1 MWLHRDKQGNLTCSI
16 LAKKKKKKPDAKKKK
31 NTPETAMDNK
41 TEKAM
46 FFSAKTEKPT

>member
-1 MWLHRDKQGNLTCSI
+1 MTAQRQTGESNRSI
-16 LAKKKKKKPDAKKKK
+16 LAKKKKENQKLK
-31 NTPETAMDNK
+31 NEKIPETAMDNK

>member
-1 MWLHRDKQGNLTCSI
+1 MTAQRQTGESNLLYSCQ
-16 LAKKKKKKPDAKKKK
+16 KKKKKNKPQKKKK
-31 NTPETAMDNK
+31 NQKPQMDNK

>member
-1 MWLHRDKQGNLTCSI
+1 ML
-16 LAKKKKKKPDAKKKK
+16 K
-31 NTPETAMDNK
+31 NEKIPETTIDNK

>member
-1 MWLHRDKQGNLTCSI
+1 MTAQRQTGESNLLYSC
-16 LAKKKKKKPDAKKKK
+16 KKKKENQTLK
-31 NTPETAMDNK
+31 NEKIPETTMDNK

>member
-16 LAKKKKKKPDAKKKK
+16 LAKKKKENQTLK
-31 NTPETAMDNK
+31 NEKIPETAMDNK

>member
-1 MWLHRDKQGNLTCSI
+1 MTAQRQTGESNLLYSCQ
-16 LAKKKKKKPDAKKKK
+16 KKKENQTLK
-31 NTPETAMDNK
+31 NEKLPETAMDNK